1 MDIKNFIKWLVT
13 QPVVAKIL
21 ALVAMMAI
29 AIAILFFTT
38 SCGVA
43 RSSVTGDRVVDKNVK
58 DSTHYEVVLEK

>member
-1 MDIKNFIKWLVT
+1 MDIKNFIKWLIQ

-21 ALVAMMAI
+21 YLVSAI
-29 AIAILFFTT
+29 AIASALLFFTT